1 MSDISQFVERLQNAH
16 QRLDLHDGRINRLEV
31 NTAEEKVRAVQ
42 IEKSLTKIQDSI
54 TWLLRLVVGAL
65 ILAAIGFA
73 LKGGFH
79 VGS

>member
-31 NTAEEKVRAVQ
+31 NTAEEKVRAVN
-42 IEKSLTKIQDSI
+42 IEKSLTKIQDGI
-54 TWLLRLVVGAL
+54 TWVLRLVVGAL

-79 VGS
+79 VGP

>member
-79 VGS
+79 VGP